1 MKQTRVWRERIY
13 EKTSHDIK
21 ASLDDRHASIAS
33 GRVSGS
39 SARVSAQHIRRH
51 TRTHRQKRGGHRG
64 GDPARSPPRAAHHT
78 AQPGVQIGVPSF
90 PRYCEQKGSL
100 PSRCPVF
107 SKLPI
112 SNSVCE
118 AVVRGRTKLIVIR
131 LYYVPLSARPRGPI
145 AWTCSTRTSNARTS
159 APAATRASHAPHHR
173 GRRAG

>member
-51 TRTHRQKRGGHRG
+51 TRLTAAVTGEETPRDRPRAPRTTRHSRGYKLVSRLFPGIANKRGACPPDVLFFQSYQYPIRS
-64 GDPARSPPRAAHHT
+64 ARPWC
-78 AQPGVQIGVPSF
+78 VD
-90 PRYCEQKGSL
+90 
-100 PSRCPVF
+100 
-107 SKLPI
+107 
-112 SNSVCE
+112 
-118 AVVRGRTKLIVIR
+118 TKLIVIR